1 MKKLVLAGA
10 VALAVVGT
18 SLSAVAPANAQQL
31 ASATA
36 GVSAAQIGQLKSMLN
51 LTSEQEV
58 HWPAVEAAL
67 RQMRASAFDAAGMKR
82 LLAAARPLLKS
93 LDENQKRTAMR
104 LAHSLGFS
112 HVAAAA
118 F

>member
-1 MKKLVLAGA
+1 MKNLVLAGA
-10 VALAVVGT
+10 AALAMMGMT
-18 SLSAVAPANAQQL
+18 LSANAPAHAQQL
-31 ASATA
+31 AAATT
-36 GVSAAQIGQLKSMLN
+36 GVSAGQISQLKSMLN
-51 LTSEQEV
+51 LTSEQEA
-58 HWPAVEAAL
+58 HWPAVESAL
-67 RQMRASAFDAAGMKR
+67 RQVRSSFDAAGMKR

-93 LDENQKRTAMR
+93 LDEDQKRTAMR

>member
-10 VALAVVGT
+10 LALAMMGT
-18 SLSAVAPANAQQL
+18 SLSAIAPAHAEEV
-31 ASATA
+31 AAATSAVSAT
-36 GVSAAQIGQLKSMLN
+36 QISQLKSMLN
-51 LTSEQEV
+51 LTAAQQA
-58 HWPAVEAAL
+58 HWPAVVVAL
-67 RQMRASAFDAAGMKR
+67 RRVQSSADTVGVNR
-82 LLAAARPLLKS
+82 LIAAARPLLRT

-104 LAHSLGFS
+104 LAQSLGFA